1 MKKFILF
8 LLGLCG
14 LFSFL
19 AGCDW
24 GEDLLKTSGSNFKPV
39 RIGLAMATLQE
50 ERWRRDR
57 DYFAERVKQ
66 LGAEL
71 FIQHANSNQKQQN
84 EQVAYLIRKKI
95 DILVIVPDD
104 LNQAAD
110 AVIMAKKAG
119 VKVISY
125 DRLIRNA
132 DLNLYISFDNVKV
145 GEFMAEYLV
154 NKVPRGNYVIIN
166 GAPSDNNCTMFN
178 EGYKNILNSYI
189 QERKINLIFEDWAA
203 GWQPEYAYQYIQN
216 LLSKHKKFDAVIAAN
231 DSLASA
237 VIEALSE
244 WRLAGKIAVVGHDAD
259 LSGCQRIVEGTQ
271 LMTVYKP
278 IRQLAYRAADMAV
291 AMAANKEM
299 KTNHKPIFNGKH
311 MIPAE
316 IITPIPIDKDN
327 MDIVTKDGY
336 HPRDEIYLNVPKK

>member
-1 MKKFILF
+1 MKKVILF
-8 LLGLCG
+8 LLGFSG
-14 LFSFL
+14 LLAFL

-24 GEDLLKTSGSNFKPV
+24 GEEILKSNGSNYKPI

-57 DYFAERVKQ
+57 DYFAERAKQ
-66 LGAEL
+66 LGVEL
-71 FIQHANSNQKQQN
+71 FIQTAIANQKQQN

-104 LNQAAD
+104 LNRAAE
-110 AVIMAKKAG
+110 AVVMAKKAG
-119 VKVISY
+119 IKVISY

-132 DLNLYISFDNVKV
+132 DINLYISFDNIKV

-166 GAPSDNNCTMFN
+166 GAPSDNNSTMFN
-178 EGYKNILNSYI
+178 KGYKNILNGYM
-189 QERKINLIFEDWAA
+189 QEKKISIIFENWAV
-203 GWQPEYAYQYIQN
+203 GWKPEYAYQYIQN
-216 LLSKHKKFDAVIAAN
+216 LLSQHKKFDAVIAAN

-291 AMAANKEM
+291 SLAANKEI
-299 KTNHKPIFNGKH
+299 KTNYKPIFNGKY
-311 MIPAE
+311 MIPEE

-327 MDIVTKDGY
+327 IDIVIKDGY
-336 HPRDEIYLNVPKK
+336 HPREEIYLNVPKK